1 MTMDVTK
8 ILELQEWLIAGGL
21 DGVDESALMRG
32 TCERLQAAG
41 MQLWRGVVAAE
52 YLHPTI
58 EGHFFEW
65 RRLRADVDGREFD
78 RDEQADRSEEWLQSP
93 YYHLHQVKE
102 RRLRRRLGDGTHRPG
117 QFPVIDKL
125 MGEGAT
131 DYLAYVIPFTD
142 SARTSDTD
150 ALYSSWSTDR
160 PEGFTEDEIAILDRI
175 VPTLALVLRNR
186 SMAKTATNV
195 LSVYLGNDAGAR
207 VLGGQIERGKTE
219 KIRAVLWY
227 SDLAGFTRIVDSA
240 PYEQI
245 VPLLN
250 DYADCQVNAIHG
262 RGGQVLKF
270 MGDGLLAIF
279 RGDSDADACHL
290 ALEAADDAF
299 RRLGDVNRDRTEKA
313 LPTTRFYLGL
323 HLGTVLY
330 GNIGTQERLDFTVVG
345 QAVNEASRIQALCK
359 SVDRNVILSAG
370 FARAATRSSN
380 RLVSLGRYA
389 LRGVRQAQELF
400 TLDEYAPS

>member
-1 MTMDVTK
+1 MDVAK
-8 ILELQEWLIAGGL
+8 ILELQEWLISGGL
-21 DGVDESALMRG
+21 DGIEEADLLRG

-52 YLHPTI
+52 YLHPTV

-65 RRLRADVDGREFD
+65 RRLRAGVDGREFD
-78 RDEQADRSEEWLQSP
+78 RADWSERDDEWLNSP
-93 YYHLHQVKE
+93 YYHLHATKE
-102 RRLRRRLGDGTHRPG
+102 RRLRRHKRDGVYREG
-117 QFPVIDKL
+117 QFPIIDKL
-125 MGEGAT
+125 LGEGAT
-131 DYLAYVIPFTD
+131 DYLAYIIPFTD

-150 ALYSSWSTDR
+150 ALSSSWCTDR
-160 PEGFTEDEIAILDRI
+160 PEGFTDEEIAILDRI
-175 VPTLALVLRNR
+175 VPTLAIVLRNR

-195 LSVYLGNDAGAR
+195 LSVYLGKDAGAR
-207 VLGGQIERGKTE
+207 VLGGQIERGRTE
-219 KIRAVLWY
+219 SIRAVLWY
-227 SDLAGFTRIVDSA
+227 SDLAGFTRIADTA
-240 PYEQI
+240 PPDQI

-250 DYADCQVNAIHG
+250 DYAECQVSAIHG

-270 MGDGLLAIF
+270 IGDGLLAIF
-279 RGDSDADACHL
+279 RGGDDAAACHE

-299 RRLGDVNRDRTEKA
+299 RRLDHLNRQRTEKA

-359 SVDRNVILSAG
+359 SLDRNVILSSG

-400 TLDEYAPS
+400 TLDEYAPT

>member
-1 MTMDVTK
+1 MTMDDAK

-21 DGVDESALMRG
+21 GGLDESALMRG

-41 MQLWRGVVAAE
+41 LQLWRGVVAAE

-78 RDEQADRSEEWLQSP
+78 RDEEADRSDEWLKSP
-93 YYHLHQVKE
+93 YYHLHQAKE
-102 RRLRRRLGDGTHRPG
+102 RRLRRRRGDDAYRPG

-125 MGEGAT
+125 LDEGAT

-150 ALYSSWSTDR
+150 ALYSSWCTDR
-160 PEGFTEDEIAILDRI
+160 PEGFAEGEIAILDRI
-175 VPTLALVLRNR
+175 VPTLAIVLRNR
-186 SMAKTATNV
+186 SMAKTANNV
-195 LSVYLGNDAGAR
+195 LRVYLGNDVGAR
-207 VLGGQIERGKTE
+207 VLGGQIERGRTE
-219 KIRAVLWY
+219 SIRAVLWY
-227 SDLAGFTRIVDSA
+227 SDLAGFTRIADTA
-240 PYEQI
+240 PPEQI

-250 DYADCQVNAIHG
+250 DYAECQISAIHG

-270 MGDGLLAIF
+270 IGDGLLAIF
-279 RGDSDADACHL
+279 RGRDDAEACHE

-299 RRLGDVNRDRTEKA
+299 RRLGALNRQRTETA

-359 SVDRNVILSAG
+359 SVDRNVILSSAFAG
-370 FARAATRSSN
+370 AATRSSN

>member
-1 MTMDVTK
+1 MTMDVAK
-8 ILELQEWLIAGGL
+8 ILELQEWLISGGL
-21 DGVDESALMRG
+21 DGIEEADLLRG

-52 YLHPTI
+52 YLHPTV

-65 RRLRADVDGREFD
+65 RRLRAGVDGREFD
-78 RDEQADRSEEWLQSP
+78 RADWSERDDEWLNSP
-93 YYHLHQVKE
+93 YYHLHATKE
-102 RRLRRRLGDGTHRPG
+102 RRLRRHRRDGVYREG

-125 MGEGAT
+125 LGEGAT
-131 DYLAYVIPFTD
+131 DYLAYIIPFTD

-150 ALYSSWSTDR
+150 ALSSSWCTDR
-160 PEGFTEDEIAILDRI
+160 PEGFTDEEIAILDRV
-175 VPTLALVLRNR
+175 VPTLAIVLRNR

-195 LSVYLGNDAGAR
+195 LSVYLGKDAGAR
-207 VLGGQIERGKTE
+207 VLGGQIERGRTE
-219 KIRAVLWY
+219 SIRAVLWY
-227 SDLAGFTRIVDSA
+227 SDLAGFTRIADTA
-240 PYEQI
+240 PPDQI

-250 DYADCQVNAIHG
+250 DYAECQVSAIHG

-270 MGDGLLAIF
+270 IGDGLLAIF
-279 RGDSDADACHL
+279 RGGDDAAACHE

-299 RRLGDVNRDRTEKA
+299 RRLDDLNRQRTEKA

-359 SVDRNVILSAG
+359 SLDRNVILSSG

-400 TLDEYAPS
+400 TLDEYAPT